1 MAFSDLTD
9 FMQNIYLTEY
19 DYQVK
24 VLLLFGWFLLSIFYV
39 FYWHKR
45 QAPTKLFFL
54 GTTRAIVYGVC
65 YLWLYGF
72 WLTTPLMINPN
83 VPLDNL
89 LLFLAYSYTGI
100 FSVAIVILL
109 FNATVWIPKF
119 LANYGKMD
127 LDNYETSAF
136 KAYFGRNIKR

>member
-1 MAFSDLTD
+1 MTFSDLTN
-9 FMQNIYLTEY
+9 FMQNVYMTEY
-19 DYQVK
+19 EYQVK

-45 QAPTKLFFL
+45 QKPTKLFFL
-54 GTTRAIVYGVC
+54 GTARAIIYGIC

-83 VPLDNL
+83 VSLDNL
-89 LLFLAYSYTGI
+89 LIFLAYAYTAI

-109 FNATVWIPKF
+109 FNVTVWTPRFIVNF
-119 LANYGKMD
+119 GKID
-127 LDNYETSAF
+127 LENYESSAL
-136 KAYFGRNIKR
+136 KAYFGKNFKR